1 MVPLDFPTGRNT
13 PAVLE
18 RVDAQVQASAADAAG
33 REQRRVS
40 NAAMMTD
47 LSILALKVT
56 ECLLVVAVGLAL
68 LGWVGSGFPQGM
80 VDDHIRL
87 SVFGALLYLTIASVN
102 GAYDVQTVFV
112 RNRRLK
118 LLFQTWGISGLVLVA
133 LGFVLKTSTQI
144 SREWALLWYC
154 CTGLALLGTRVAIS
168 GLLNRSRS
176 RGVFDVRTA
185 VFGGGK
191 QAGKLLEHLAAHPE
205 LTIRVVGRYDDRSG
219 GRSVDLPPSLGG
231 LNALLAAIRNGD
243 VDQVI
248 VSLPWSSEER
258 VQEVVQQLALTP
270 VRIRLAPDLVRYAY
284 IDKPYALLGTLPV
297 VTLFDRPISGL
308 DQSIKFL
315 EDQVLGWTL
324 LLLLAPLFAVIA
336 IAIRLDSPGPIFFR
350 QSREGFNDQQF
361 RVWKFR
367 SMYADECDQG
377 EIRQAVELDRRVTR
391 VGAFLRRTS
400 LDEIPQLFNVVA
412 GEMSLVGPRPHA
424 PSTKAGQRLF
434 RDVVSTYAAR
444 HRVKPGIT
452 GWAQV
457 NGWRGPTDTDEKLV
471 KRLEHDLHY
480 IENWSLGI
488 DMKILLR
495 TLVTPLHSKN
505 AF

>member
-1 MVPLDFPTGRNT
+1 MVPLDFPTGGKS
-13 PAVLE
+13 PAAIE
-18 RVDAQVQASAADAAG
+18 RDGAQSDAPPGNSAG
-33 REQRRVS
+33 GELRRVS

-47 LSILALKVT
+47 LSILSLKIT
-56 ECLLVVAVGLAL
+56 ETGLVVAVGLIL
-68 LGWVGSGFPQGM
+68 LGWVGSGFPADM
-80 VDDHIRL
+80 VGDHIRL
-87 SVFGALLYLTIASVN
+87 SVFGALLYLTIASAN

-112 RNRRLK
+112 RHRRLK
-118 LLFQTWGISGLVLVA
+118 LLIQTWGITGLVLVA
-133 LGFVLKTSTQI
+133 LGFVLKASTQI
-144 SREWALLWYC
+144 SREWALLWFA
-154 CTGLALLGTRVAIS
+154 CTGVALLGARAGIFR
-168 GLLNRSRS
+168 LLNRSRS

-191 QAGKLLEHLAAHPE
+191 QAAKLLEYLAAHPE
-205 LTIRVVGRYDDRSG
+205 LTIRVVGRYDDRSSA
-219 GRSVDLPPSLGG
+219 RVDDLPPRLGG
-231 LNALLAAIRNGD
+231 LGSLLSAIRRGE

-248 VSLPWSSEER
+248 VSLPWSCEER

-308 DQSIKFL
+308 DQSIKLL

-324 LLLLAPLFAVIA
+324 LLLLAPLFALIA

-367 SMYADECDQG
+367 SMYADECDHG
-377 EIRQAVELDRRVTR
+377 EIRQAAQSDGRVTR

-444 HRVKPGIT
+444 HRVKPGIS

-480 IENWSLGI
+480 IENWSLAF
-488 DMKILLR
+488 DFKILLR
-495 TLVTPLHSKN
+495 TLVTPLHSTN

>member
-1 MVPLDFPTGRNT
+1 MVPLDFPTGGES
-13 PAVLE
+13 PAVIE
-18 RVDAQVQASAADAAG
+18 RPDALPDDPPANAAG
-33 REQRRVS
+33 REPGRVS
-40 NAAMMTD
+40 NAAMATD
-47 LSILALKVT
+47 LTILSLKVS
-56 ECLLVVAVGLAL
+56 ECALIVVSGLILLN
-68 LGWVGSGFPQGM
+68 WVGSGFPPAM
-80 VDDHIRL
+80 VGDHIRL
-87 SVFGALLYLTIASVN
+87 SAFGALLYLTIASVN

-112 RNRRLK
+112 RHQRLK
-118 LLFQTWGISGLVLVA
+118 LLVQTWGITGLVLVA
-133 LGFVLKTSTQI
+133 LGFVLKASTQI
-144 SREWALLWYC
+144 SREWALLWFSS
-154 CTGLALLGTRVAIS
+154 TAVALWGVRVAVFR
-168 GLLNRSRS
+168 LLNRSRG

-191 QAGKLLEHLAAHPE
+191 QAAKLLEYLAAHPE
-205 LTIRVVGRYDDRSG
+205 LTIRVVGRYDDRSSARKVG
-219 GRSVDLPPSLGG
+219 LPPRLGG
-231 LNALLAAIRNGD
+231 LSALLGAIRRGE

-270 VRIRLAPDLVRYAY
+270 VRIRLAPDHVRYAY

-308 DQSIKFL
+308 DQSIKLL
-315 EDQVLGWTL
+315 EDQILGWSL
-324 LLLLAPLFAVIA
+324 LLLLAPLFAAVA

-350 QSREGFNDQQF
+350 QLREGFNDQQF

-367 SMYADECDQG
+367 SMYADKCDQG
-377 EIRQAVELDRRVTR
+377 EIRQAVESDGRVTR

-400 LDEIPQLFNVVA
+400 LDEIPQLFNVVG

-424 PSTKAGQRLF
+424 PSTKAGKRLF

-480 IENWSLGI
+480 IENWSLGF
-488 DMKILLR
+488 DFKILLR
-495 TLVTPLHSKN
+495 TLVTPLHSPN

>member
-1 MVPLDFPTGRNT
+1 MVPLDFPPGGKSS
-13 PAVLE
+13 AVIE
-18 RVDAQVQASAADAAG
+18 RDHAQLNASAADTAG
-33 REQRRVS
+33 GERRRVS
-40 NAAMMTD
+40 NAAMMTE
-47 LSILALKVT
+47 LSILALKAAESV
-56 ECLLVVAVGLAL
+56 LVVAVGLIL
-68 LGWVGSGFPQGM
+68 LGWVGKGFPRGM
-80 VDDHIRL
+80 VEDHLRL

-112 RNRRLK
+112 RHRRMQ
-118 LLFQTWGISGLVLVA
+118 LLIQTWGITGLVLLA
-133 LGFVLKTSTQI
+133 LGFVLKASTQI
-144 SREWALLWYC
+144 SREWALLWFC
-154 CTGLALLGTRVAIS
+154 CTGVALLGARAAVF

-191 QAGKLLEHLAAHPE
+191 QAAKLLEYLSGHPE
-205 LTIRVVGRYDDRSG
+205 LTIRVVGRYDDRSATREG
-219 GRSVDLPPSLGG
+219 QLPARLGG
-231 LNALLAAIRNGD
+231 LGGLLSAIRKGE

-248 VSLPWSSEER
+248 VSLPWSCEER
-258 VQEVVQQLALTP
+258 VQQVVQQLALTP

-308 DQSIKFL
+308 DQSIKLL

-324 LLLLAPLFAVIA
+324 LLLLAPLFALIA
-336 IAIRLDSPGPIFFR
+336 AAIRLNSPGPIFFR
-350 QSREGFNDQQF
+350 QLREGFNDHQF

-367 SMYADECDQG
+367 SMYAGDCDQG
-377 EIRQAVELDRRVTR
+377 EIRQAVESDRRVTR

-434 RDVVSTYAAR
+434 REVVSTYAAR

-480 IENWSLGI
+480 IENWSLAF
-488 DMKILLR
+488 DLKILLR
-495 TLVTPLHSKN
+495 TLVTPLHSTN

>member
-1 MVPLDFPTGRNT
+1 MVPLDFPTGGKS
-13 PAVLE
+13 PEAIE
-18 RVDAQVQASAADAAG
+18 RDGAQPNASAGNSVGEDLP
-33 REQRRVS
+33 RVS

-47 LSILALKVT
+47 LSILSLKIIETALI
-56 ECLLVVAVGLAL
+56 VAVGLLL
-68 LGWVGSGFPQGM
+68 LGWVGTGFPPEM
-80 VDDHIRL
+80 VGDHIRL

-112 RNRRLK
+112 GHRRLK
-118 LLFQTWGISGLVLVA
+118 LLLQTWGITGLVLVA
-133 LGFVLKTSTQI
+133 LGFVLKASTQI
-144 SREWALLWYC
+144 SREWALLWFAG
-154 CTGLALLGTRVAIS
+154 TGVALLGARAVIFR
-168 GLLNRSRS
+168 LLNRSRS

-191 QAGKLLEHLAAHPE
+191 QAAKLLGYLAAHPE
-205 LTIRVVGRYDDRSG
+205 LTIRVVGRYDDRSSA
-219 GRSVDLPPSLGG
+219 RADELPPRLGG
-231 LNALLAAIRNGD
+231 LGALLSAIRRGE

-248 VSLPWSSEER
+248 VSLPWSCEER

-270 VRIRLAPDLVRYAY
+270 ARIRLAPDLVRYAY

-350 QSREGFNDQQF
+350 QSREGFNDQHF

-377 EIRQAVELDRRVTR
+377 EIRQAAQSDHRVTR

-444 HRVKPGIT
+444 HRVKPGIS

-480 IENWSLGI
+480 IENWSLAF
-488 DMKILLR
+488 DFKILLR
-495 TLVTPLHSKN
+495 TLVTPLHSPN